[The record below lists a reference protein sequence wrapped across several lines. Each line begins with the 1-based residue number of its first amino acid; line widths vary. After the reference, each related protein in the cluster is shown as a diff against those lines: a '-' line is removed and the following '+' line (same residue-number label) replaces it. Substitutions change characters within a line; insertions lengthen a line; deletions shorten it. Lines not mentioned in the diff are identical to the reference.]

1 MRDDTNDLK
10 EIVRGLGLKEKH
22 HAERAIRR
30 PSKADQA
37 RPKKPES
44 KKKPENMKVIPIGGL
59 DEIGKNMTV
68 LEYQNQILIVDC
80 GMTFPEDEMFGVDVV
95 IPDLSYVVENA
106 KRVKGLIIT
115 HGHED
120 HIGAV
125 PFLLEKINV
134 PVYGTRLAL
143 GLIQHKLDERRLT
156 GDLRPINAGDKIKIG
171 KFTVEAV

>member
-1 MRDDTNDLK
+1 MQKELSDDLQRL
-10 EIVRGLGLKEKH
+10 I
-22 HAERAIRR
+22 R
-30 PSKADQA
+30 PSQ
-37 RPKKPES
+37 KKPAP

-125 PFLLEKINV
+125 PFLLEKADMFL
-134 PVYGTRLAL
+134 YTAQGWL
-143 GLIQHKLDERRLT
+143 LDSYSISWMSAGLT
-156 GDLRPINAGDKIKIG
+156 GDLKADKRRR
-171 KFTVEAV
+171 